1 MSFPV
6 ECKYTKNHE
15 YLKPLGDGT
24 AVIGITH
31 YAQEALGDV
40 VFVQLPEVGAS
51 FETGEEFG
59 TVESVKTVSE
69 CYLPTAGEVVAINEE
84 LEAHPEYVNED
95 AYGKGWMFKIKLTG
109 DINAELLDA
118 AAYQAFVESESH

>member
-1 MSFPV
+1 MYPAD
-6 ECKYTKNHE
+6 CKYTKNHE

-24 AVIGITH
+24 ALIGITN

-40 VFVQLPEVGAS
+40 VFVELPEVGAS
-51 FETGEEFG
+51 FATGDEFG

-69 CYLPTAGEVVAINEE
+69 CYLPTGGEVVEINEE

-95 AYGKGWMFKIKLTG
+95 AYGKGWMFKIKLVG
-109 DINAELLDA
+109 DINPELLDA
-118 AAYQAFVESESH
+118 VAYEAHVASEAH